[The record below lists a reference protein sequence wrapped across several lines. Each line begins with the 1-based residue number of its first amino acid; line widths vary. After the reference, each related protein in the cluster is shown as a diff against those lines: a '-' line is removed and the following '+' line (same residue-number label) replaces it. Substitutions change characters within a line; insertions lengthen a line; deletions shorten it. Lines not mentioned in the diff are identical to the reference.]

1 MPEFYLFKLEFP
13 DHRWDV
19 AAKQLTAPPAEGD
32 FFVLDTGSR
41 WRVTGKSHVR
51 PRPQG
56 KPWRAMFVCS
66 PA

>member
-1 MPEFYLFKLEFP
+1 VPEFYLFKLEFP

-19 AAKQLTAPPAEGD
+19 AAKQLMTPPAEGD

-41 WRVTGKSHVR
+41 WRVVGKSHVR
-51 PRPQG
+51 PRPSA
-56 KPWRAMFVCS
+56 KPWRAMFVCA